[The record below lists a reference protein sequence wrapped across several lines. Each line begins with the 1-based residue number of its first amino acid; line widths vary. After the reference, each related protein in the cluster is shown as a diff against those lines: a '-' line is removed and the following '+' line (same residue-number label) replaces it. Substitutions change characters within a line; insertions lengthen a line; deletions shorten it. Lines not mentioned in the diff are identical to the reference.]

1 MTIIYCIAGTFN
13 SGGMERVLANKANYL
28 AERGYEV
35 IIITTD
41 QKERKP
47 FFALSPKIQYYDL
60 NVNYAENND
69 KGFLNK
75 VLRYPFKQWKH
86 KKMLTRFL
94 YILQADIVIS
104 MFCNDV
110 SFITKIRDGSKKVLE
125 IHFSKFKRLQY
136 GRQGIWKLA
145 DWWRS
150 KMDEIAVR
158 RFDKFIVLTDEDK
171 GYWGDLPNMEVIE
184 NAKNEWGDHTAPLE
198 NKQVIAV
205 GRYDYQKGFDRLI
218 EAWRLVYERFPDW
231 KLKIIGDGELR
242 NELELL
248 IDKYA
253 LNDVIELK
261 KSVSDILTEYLEASI
276 AVMSS
281 RYEGLPMVL
290 LEAMSVGLPIVSFEC
305 KCGPRDLITDGENGF
320 LAPEGDVP
328 MLAGK
333 IIQLMED
340 ADLRSKMGQAAKIK
354 SEHFAEP
361 VIMDKWI
368 KLFDNLLNE
377 KE

>member
-1 MTIIYCIAGTFN
+1 MKIVYCIAGTFN

-47 FFALSPKIQYYDL
+47 FFALSPKILCIDL
-60 NVNYAENND
+60 EVNYADNNN

-75 VLRYPFKQWKH
+75 VWYYPFKVRKH
-86 KKMLTRFL
+86 KQRLTRFL
-94 YILQADIVIS
+94 HILQADIVIS

-110 SFITKIRDGSKKVLE
+110 SFMTKIRDGSFKILE

-136 GRQGIWKLA
+136 DRKGIWKLA

-158 RFDKFIVLTDEDK
+158 RFDKFVALTHEDK
-171 GYWGDLPNMEVIE
+171 CYWGDLPNIEVIE
-184 NAKNEWGDHTAPLE
+184 NAKNEWGDHTAALE

-218 EAWRLVYERFPDW
+218 EAWRSVYERFPDW
-231 KLKIIGDGELR
+231 KLKIIGDGESR
-242 NELELL
+242 NELDILVEKH
-248 IDKYA
+248 D

-261 KSVSDILTEYLEASI
+261 MSVSDILQEYLDASFL
-276 AVMSS
+276 VMSS
-281 RYEGLPMVL
+281 RYEGMPMVL
-290 LEAMSVGLPIVSFEC
+290 LEAMSVGLPMVAFAC
-305 KCGPRDLITDGENGF
+305 KCGPRDLILDGENGF
-320 LAPEGDVP
+320 LVPEGDVP
-328 MLAGK
+328 MLAER
-333 IIQLMED
+333 IIQLMEEQ
-340 ADLRSKMGQAAKIK
+340 DLRNRMGQAAKIK
-354 SEHFAEP
+354 SERYAEP
-361 VIMDKWI
+361 VIMEKWM
-368 KLFDNLLNE
+368 KLFDNLLRNE
-377 KE
+377 K

>member
-1 MTIIYCIAGTFN
+1 MKIVYCIAGTFN

-47 FFALSPKIQYYDL
+47 FFALSPKILCIDL
-60 NVNYAENND
+60 EVNYADNNN

-75 VLRYPFKQWKH
+75 VWYYPFKVRKH
-86 KKMLTRFL
+86 KQRLTRFL
-94 YILQADIVIS
+94 HILQADIVIS

-110 SFITKIRDGSKKVLE
+110 SFMTKIRDGSFKILE

-136 GRQGIWKLA
+136 DRKGIWKLA

-158 RFDKFIVLTDEDK
+158 RFDKFVALTHEDK
-171 GYWGDLPNMEVIE
+171 CYWGDLPNIEVIE
-184 NAKNEWGDHTAPLE
+184 NAKNEWGDHTAALE

-218 EAWRLVYERFPDW
+218 EAWRSVYERFPDW
-231 KLKIIGDGELR
+231 KLKIIGDGESR
-242 NELELL
+242 NELDILVEKH
-248 IDKYA
+248 D

-261 KSVSDILTEYLEASI
+261 MSVSDILQEYLDASFL
-276 AVMSS
+276 VMSS
-281 RYEGLPMVL
+281 RYEGMPMVL
-290 LEAMSVGLPIVSFEC
+290 LEAMSVGLPMVAFAC
-305 KCGPRDLITDGENGF
+305 KCGPRDLILDGENGF
-320 LAPEGDVP
+320 LVPEGDVP
-328 MLAGK
+328 LLAER
-333 IIQLMED
+333 IMQLIEEQ
-340 ADLRSKMGQAAKIK
+340 DLRNRMGQAAKIK
-354 SEHFAEP
+354 SERYAEP
-361 VIMDKWI
+361 VIMDKWM
-368 KLFDNLLNE
+368 KLFDNLLRNE
-377 KE
+377 K